1 MSCDPR
7 TSWSGQGR
15 IGPQALAHSMSS
27 LGNNSSRVYP
37 WLLNLLLRCRCFI
50 AFIAVAWCWQQQ
62 HRRPC
67 CGEARLVLAATA
79 LKILPACPWVRRTQT
94 PSAARRR
101 RDGRTCLV
109 YHKPA
114 TKHVGGKFVQC
125 THYMIHTQN
134 TAICKHLNEILVYCT
149 VIAGL
154 QSSNLHISNTSPS
167 VKAQAPPSYQG
178 RRVWFTVLDGVGE
191 PVKCELT
198 RFFP

>member
-1 MSCDPR
+1 MLHCF
-7 TSWSGQGR
+7 
-15 IGPQALAHSMSS
+15 H
-27 LGNNSSRVYP
+27 
-37 WLLNLLLRCRCFI
+37 CRC
-50 AFIAVAWCWQQQ
+50 
-62 HRRPC
+62 
-67 CGEARLVLAATA
+67 LVLAAAESPPVLWGSSLGAGSNSVKNTA
-79 LKILPACPWVRRTQT
+79 CLLCPWVRRTQT

-191 PVKCELT
+191 PVTCELT